1 MRHDLTIAASFEP
14 SNGYGFFTVKII
26 EHLVQHGY
34 TVRLTPLH
42 GHPPVGSLR
51 PYINPR
57 PPKVHDIMFTS
68 ISNNP
73 TDTSA
78 TALVTMT
85 ETMAVPW
92 EYGHNLSR
100 HKIIIVPSQYSAN
113 AVRPWVKKSRTKVFV
128 SPLGCTMK
136 WSPIPFDPFTFT
148 AIATDHACPPR
159 KRIQELVNMFS
170 KTFPREA
177 DVRLQLK
184 RAPECQKIITFD
196 SRVQVVA
203 ARLPEATYNE
213 LVHKTTVG
221 VQPSL
226 MEGWSLPTNQF
237 IAVGRPVIT
246 GLAGAIGDWLTPAA
260 CFPVDHSVR
269 KAPLPVY
276 LGKGNIPY
284 ADMEGIGRQMRFAY
298 ENRFE
303 VYRRGLAAYELA
315 QKYTAHT
322 MGQQFMDLC
331 QTLFS

>member
-1 MRHDLTIAASFEP
+1 MLRELTIAASFEP
-14 SNGYGFFTVKII
+14 TNGYGFFTVKII
-26 EHLVQHGY
+26 EHLVQCG
-34 TVRLTPLH
+34 VRVKLTPIH

-51 PYINPR
+51 PYLNPA

-73 TDTSA
+73 TDVSA
-78 TALVTMT
+78 TVLVTMS

-92 EYGHNLSR
+92 EYGHSLGR
-100 HKIIIVPSQYSAN
+100 HKHVIVPSKYSAD
-113 AVRPWVKKSRTKVFV
+113 AIAPWARKTRTKVHI
-128 SPLGCTMK
+128 SPLGVTMP
-136 WSPIPFDPFTFT
+136 WSPTPFEPFTFT
-148 AIATDHACPPR
+148 AIATDHACPER
-159 KRIQELVNMFS
+159 KRIQELTDTFS
-170 KTFPREA
+170 RTFPVEA

-184 RAPECQKIITFD
+184 RAPECRKIITFD
-196 SRVQVVA
+196 SRVHIVA
-203 ARLPEATYNE
+203 ARLNDAAFCD

-246 GLAGAIGDWLTPAA
+246 GLAGAIGDWLTPEA
-260 CFPVDHSVR
+260 CFQVNHSIR
-269 KAPLPVY
+269 RAPQAVY

-284 ADMEGIGRQMRFAY
+284 ADMANIGRQMRFAY

-303 VYRRGLAAYELA
+303 VARRGIAAYELS

-322 MGQQFMDLC
+322 MGQHFLDLC
-331 QTLFS
+331 HTLF